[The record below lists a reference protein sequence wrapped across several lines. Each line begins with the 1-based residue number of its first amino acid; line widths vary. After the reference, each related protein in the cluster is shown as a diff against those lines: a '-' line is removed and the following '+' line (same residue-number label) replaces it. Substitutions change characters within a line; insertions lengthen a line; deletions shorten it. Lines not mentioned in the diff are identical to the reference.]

1 MVIYL
6 GKNLTNV
13 TETVPL
19 PTGLMPMLNNYSQGF
34 TGVHE
39 NPLSKEAILPK
50 GQLFVFPACLCDDF
64 GSLSTL
70 ESKQETFLVVQL
82 DGFRWRVSSCG
93 RWFWKPSETSCVHIN
108 VYGGRKTE
116 EEKHSGVSHDSQAEP
131 SK

>member
-1 MVIYL
+1 MVISL
-6 GKNLTNV
+6 GRNLTNV
-13 TETVPL
+13 TKTVPL
-19 PTGLMPMLNNYSQGF
+19 PTGPVPVLNNYSQGL

-39 NPLSKEAILPK
+39 NPLSKGTVLPK
-50 GQLFVFPACLCDDF
+50 GQLFISPSCLCHDF
-64 GSLSTL
+64 ASLSTL
-70 ESKQETFLVVQL
+70 ESEQGTFLVVQV
-82 DGFRWRVSSCG
+82 DDFRWRVSSCG